1 MLTGPTSIEGVER
14 TNIVMV
20 HPQQQAKLMP
30 RHNLYIMD
38 MNHERNCYSC
48 GGYGHIMK
56 NCRNQEIVR

>member
-38 MNHERNCYSC
+38 MNQERNCYSC
-48 GGYGHIMK
+48 RGYGHIMK